1 MTKTKNILIIE
12 DELPSLNF
20 MKAIVEEI
28 CTSEFKIHT
37 CTNLREAYEFVENHK
52 VILFL
57 VDIMLE
63 NEKTGKESGYEFVKF
78 IREKEEYQF
87 VPVIF
92 ITGMEEPRERA
103 YKELHCYGYIQK
115 PFSASTAQQLIKQCL
130 LYPVKE
136 QPQKLRLKKDGI
148 ILLIEQSE
156 VVYIRSVRGH
166 MYLKL
171 NDANI
176 AEFAYIPLAD
186 MLREFTEEEMLQCE
200 KGMAVNSRYID
211 FIDMK
216 EKSIHLIKNLGRIN
230 ISKTYLNSVIHS
242 ETDIKTQ

>member
-28 CTSEFKIHT
+28 CTPEFKIHA
-37 CTNLREAYEFVENHK
+37 CTNLQEAYEFMENHR

-63 NEKTGKESGYEFVKF
+63 NEKTGKESGYEFVKI
-78 IREKEEYQF
+78 IREKVEYQF

-115 PFSASTAQQLIKQCL
+115 PFSVSTVQQMIKQCL
-130 LYPVKE
+130 SYPAKE
-136 QPQKLRLKKDGI
+136 QAQKLRLKKDGI
-148 ILLIEQSE
+148 ILLINQSD
-156 VVYIRSVRGH
+156 VVYIQSARGH

-171 NDANI
+171 NDTSM
-176 AEFAYIPLAD
+176 AEFAYMPLAD
-186 MLREFTEEEMLQCE
+186 VLKEFTEEEMLLCE
-200 KGMAVNSRYID
+200 KGMAVNRRYID
-211 FIDMK
+211 FIDVK
-216 EKSIHLIKNLGRIN
+216 EKKIHLIKNFGNIN
-230 ISKTYLNSVIHS
+230 ISKTYLNLATHS
-242 ETDIKTQ
+242 ETDVRTQ

>member
-1 MTKTKNILIIE
+1 MIKTRNILIIE

-20 MKAIVEEI
+20 MKTIVEEI

-37 CTNLREAYEFVENHK
+37 CTNLQEAYEFMENHK
-52 VILFL
+52 VTLFL

-63 NEKTGKESGYEFVKF
+63 NEKTGKDSGYEFVKA
-78 IREKEEYQF
+78 IRKKKEYQF

-115 PFSASTAQQLIKQCL
+115 PFSVPMAQQLIKQCL
-130 LYPVKE
+130 SYPVKE

-148 ILLIEQSE
+148 ILLIEQSD
-156 VVYIRSVRGH
+156 VVYIRTARGH

-171 NDANI
+171 NDTSLT
-176 AEFAYIPLAD
+176 EFSYIPLTD
-186 MLREFTEEEMLQCE
+186 VLKEFTEEEMLQCE
-200 KGMAVNSRYID
+200 KGMAVNCRYID
-211 FIDMK
+211 FIDLKARRIRLM
-216 EKSIHLIKNLGRIN
+216 KNLGSIS
-230 ISKTYLNSVIHS
+230 ISKTYLDSAIHS